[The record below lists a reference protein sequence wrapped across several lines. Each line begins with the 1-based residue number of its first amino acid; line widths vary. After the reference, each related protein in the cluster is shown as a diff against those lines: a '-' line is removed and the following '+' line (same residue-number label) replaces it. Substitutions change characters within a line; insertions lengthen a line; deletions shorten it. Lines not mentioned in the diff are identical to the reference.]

1 MNVDACIES
10 IKECKYLPEN
20 DMRQL
25 CSKLKEILAE
35 ESTVVPVNAPVTL
48 CGDIHGQFYD
58 LVKIFE
64 VGGDIPSTS
73 YIFMGDFVD
82 RGRYSLETLTLL
94 LLYKLK
100 YPDRITL
107 TRGNHESR
115 NVTRVYGFY
124 DECLAK
130 YQNSRVWEW
139 CCTVFDYLPLAAVI
153 DGSVFC
159 VHGGLSPELP
169 SIDSIRTLFR
179 MQELPQSGGH
189 CDLLWSDPETQVDAW
204 AISPRGG
211 GYLFGPLPTAA
222 FCHNNGINLIV
233 RSHQLVD
240 EGYNYPFE
248 EGNLVTLWSAPNYC
262 YRCGNKAAI
271 LKIPDQDRPI
281 VSTDYTIFLENDVQ
295 GETSNN
301 AAGQGPG
308 SQYFL

>member
-1 MNVDACIES
+1 MDVDACIES
-10 IKECKYLPEN
+10 IKACKYLPEN

-25 CSKLKEILAE
+25 CNKLKEILAE
-35 ESTVVPVNAPVTL
+35 ESTVVPVRAPVTL

-58 LVKIFE
+58 LLKLFE
-64 VGGDIPSTS
+64 VGGDLPETS

-94 LLYKLK
+94 LLLKVK

-130 YQNSRVWEW
+130 YQSSKVWEW
-139 CCTVFDYLPLAAVI
+139 CCTVFDYLPLAALV
-153 DGSVFC
+153 DGNIFC

-169 SIDSIRTLFR
+169 SVDSIRTLFR
-179 MQELPQSGGH
+179 MQELPQTGGT
-189 CDLLWSDPETQVDAW
+189 CDLLWSDPESQVDSW

-211 GYLFGPLPTAA
+211 GFLFGHLPTNA
-222 FCHNNGINLIV
+222 FCHNNDVGLIV

-240 EGYNYPFE
+240 EGYNYPFADK
-248 EGNLVTLWSAPNYC
+248 NLVTLWSAPNYC

-271 LKIPDQDRPI
+271 LKVPDDREQI
-281 VSTDYTIFLENDVQ
+281 EESDYRIFLENDTQ
-295 GETSNN
+295 FFDNESY
-301 AAGQGPG
+301 AAGPG

>member
-1 MNVDACIES
+1 MNIDACIES

-25 CSKLKEILAE
+25 CNKLKEILAE

-64 VGGDIPSTS
+64 VGGDLPQTS

-94 LLYKLK
+94 LLYKVK

-130 YQNSRVWEW
+130 YQNSKVWEW

-189 CDLLWSDPETQVDAW
+189 CDLLWSDPETQVEAW

-211 GYLFGPLPTAA
+211 GYLFGPVPTTA
-222 FCHNNGINLIV
+222 FCHNNGIGLIV

-271 LKIPDQDRPI
+271 LKIPEESRPI
-281 VSTDYTIFLENDVQ
+281 VSSDYTIFLENDVQ
-295 GETSNN
+295 GDTTTMAN
-301 AAGQGPG
+301 GPG
-308 SQYFL
+308 SQYFI

>member
-1 MNVDACIES
+1 MDVDACIES
-10 IKECKYLPEN
+10 VRQCKYLAEN
-20 DMRQL
+20 DMRLL
-25 CSKLKEILAE
+25 CNKLKEILAE
-35 ESTVVPVNAPVTL
+35 ESTVVPVQAPVTL

-58 LVKIFE
+58 LLKLLE
-64 VGGDIPSTS
+64 VGGELPGVS
-73 YIFMGDFVD
+73 YVFMGDFVD

-94 LLYKLK
+94 LLLKVK

-130 YQNSRVWEW
+130 YQSSKVWEW
-139 CCTVFDYLPLAAVI
+139 CCTVFDYLPLAALI
-153 DGSVFC
+153 DGTVFC

-169 SIDSIRTLFR
+169 SVDSIRTLFR
-179 MQELPQSGGH
+179 MQELPQSGGP
-189 CDLLWSDPETQVDAW
+189 CDLLWSDPEAHVDSW

-211 GYLFGPLPTAA
+211 GFLFGYVPTNA
-222 FCHNNGINLIV
+222 FCHNNGVELIV

-240 EGYNYPFE
+240 EGYNYPFADK
-248 EGNLVTLWSAPNYC
+248 NLVTLWSAPNYC

-271 LKIPDQDRPI
+271 LKIPDNRKAI
-281 VSTDYTIFLENDVQ
+281 FESDYRIFLENEVQ
-295 GETSNN
+295 GDVSST
-301 AAGQGPG
+301 AGPG

>member
-1 MNVDACIES
+1 MDVDACLES
-10 IKECKYLPEN
+10 IKACKYLPEN

-25 CSKLKEILAE
+25 CNKLKEILAE
-35 ESTVVPVNAPVTL
+35 ESTVVPVRAPVTL
-48 CGDIHGQFYD
+48 CGDIHGQYYD
-58 LVKIFE
+58 LVKLFE
-64 VGGDIPSTS
+64 VGGDVPDTS

-94 LLYKLK
+94 LLLKVK

-130 YQNSRVWEW
+130 YQSSKVWEW
-139 CCTVFDYLPLAAVI
+139 CCTVFDYLPLAALI
-153 DGSVFC
+153 DGSIFC

-169 SIDSIRTLFR
+169 SVDSIRTLFR
-179 MQELPQSGGH
+179 MQELPQTGGP
-189 CDLLWSDPETQVDAW
+189 CDLLWSDPEAQIDSW

-211 GYLFGPLPTAA
+211 GYLFGHIPTDA
-222 FCHNNGINLIV
+222 FCHNNGVNLIV

-240 EGYNYPFE
+240 EGYNYPFAE
-248 EGNLVTLWSAPNYC
+248 KNLVTLWSAPNYC

-271 LKIPDQDRPI
+271 LKVPDDRTEI
-281 VSTDYTIFLENDVQ
+281 VESDYRIFLENDVQ
-295 GETSNN
+295 GDATL
-301 AAGQGPG
+301 AAAPG

>member
-20 DMRQL
+20 DMRHL
-25 CSKLKEILAE
+25 CNKLKEILAE

-64 VGGDIPSTS
+64 VGGDIPNTS

-82 RGRYSLETLTLL
+82 RDIPIVLHLQEEIMKAAMLLEFM
-94 LLYKLK
+94 
-100 YPDRITL
+100 
-107 TRGNHESR
+107 
-115 NVTRVYGFY
+115 GFMAN
-124 DECLAK
+124 ECLAK

-179 MQELPQSGGH
+179 MQELPQNGGH

-211 GYLFGPLPTAA
+211 GYLFGPLPTTA
-222 FCHNNGINLIV
+222 FCHNNGIDLIV

-271 LKIPDQDRPI
+271 LKLPDENRPI

-295 GETSNN
+295 GENN
-301 AAGQGPG
+301 NNTTGQGPG

>member
-1 MNVDACIES
+1 MDIDACIES
-10 IKECKYLPEN
+10 IKNCRYLPEN
-20 DMRQL
+20 DMRLL
-25 CSKLKEILAE
+25 CNKLKEILTE
-35 ESTVVPVNAPVTL
+35 ESTVVPVHSPVTL

-58 LVKIFE
+58 LLKLFE
-64 VGGDIPSTS
+64 VGGDIPTTS

-94 LLYKLK
+94 LLLKVK

-115 NVTRVYGFY
+115 QVTRVYGFY
-124 DECLAK
+124 DECLTK
-130 YQNSRVWEW
+130 YQSAKVWEW
-139 CCTVFDYLPLAAVI
+139 CCTVFDYLPLAAII

-179 MQELPQSGGH
+179 MQELPQSGGT
-189 CDLLWSDPETQVDAW
+189 CDLLWSDPESQVESW

-211 GYLFGPLPTAA
+211 GFLFGHLPTDA
-222 FCHNNGINLIV
+222 FCHNNDLQLIV

-240 EGYNYPFE
+240 EGYDFPFPNK
-248 EGNLVTLWSAPNYC
+248 NLVTLWSAPNYC
-262 YRCGNKAAI
+262 YRCGNLAAI
-271 LKIPDQDRPI
+271 LKVPDDRP
-281 VSTDYTIFLENDVQ
+281 VEDSDFRIFRENEVQ
-295 GETSNN
+295 GDASYS
-301 AAGQGPG
+301 AGPG

>member
-1 MNVDACIES
+1 MDIDACIES
-10 IKECKYLPEN
+10 IKECKYLSEN
-20 DMRQL
+20 DMRQV
-25 CSKLKEILAE
+25 CNKLKEILAE

-58 LVKIFE
+58 LIKIFE
-64 VGGDIPSTS
+64 VGGDLPNTS

-94 LLYKLK
+94 LLYKIK

-130 YQNSRVWEW
+130 YQNAKVWEW

-204 AISPRGG
+204 ALSPRGG
-211 GYLFGPLPTAA
+211 GYLFGPLPTTS
-222 FCHNNGINLIV
+222 FCQNNGIDLIV

-281 VSTDYTIFLENDVQ
+281 ASTDYTIFLENDNQ
-295 GETSNN
+295 GENPTSNH
-301 AAGQGPG
+301 GPG
-308 SQYFL
+308 GQYFL

>member
-1 MNVDACIES
+1 MKDDYINVF
-10 IKECKYLPEN
+10 
-20 DMRQL
+20 
-25 CSKLKEILAE
+25 KLKEILAE

-58 LVKIFE
+58 LLKIFE
-64 VGGDIPSTS
+64 VGGSLPETS

-94 LLYKLK
+94 LLYKVK
-100 YPDRITL
+100 YPERITL
-107 TRGNHESR
+107 IRGNHESR

-124 DECLAK
+124 DECMAK
-130 YQNSRVWEW
+130 YQNSKVWEW
-139 CCTVFDYLPLAAVI
+139 CCMVFDYLPLAAII

-189 CDLLWSDPETQVDAW
+189 CDLLWSDPEVQVETW
-204 AISPRGG
+204 TISPRGG
-211 GYLFGPLPTAA
+211 GYLFGPLPTTA
-222 FCHNNGINLIV
+222 FCHNNKIDLIV

-240 EGYNYPFE
+240 EGYNYPFLE
-248 EGNLVTLWSAPNYC
+248 KNLVTLWSAPNYC

-271 LKIPDQDRPI
+271 LKVPEENRKIMP
-281 VSTDYTIFLENDVQ
+281 SDYKIFLENDIQ
-295 GETSNN
+295 GENTLT
-301 AAGQGPG
+301 AGPG

>member
-10 IKECKYLPEN
+10 IKECKYLPES

-25 CSKLKEILAE
+25 CYKLKEILAE

-64 VGGDIPSTS
+64 VGGDLPNTS
-73 YIFMGDFVD
+73 YIFMVTNTQT
-82 RGRYSLETLTLL
+82 YIPIVLHLPEEITKAAMSLECM
-94 LLYKLK
+94 
-100 YPDRITL
+100 DSMA
-107 TRGNHESR
+107 N
-115 NVTRVYGFY
+115 
-124 DECLAK
+124 ECLAK

-211 GYLFGPLPTAA
+211 GYLFGPLPTTA
-222 FCHNNGINLIV
+222 FCHNNGIDLIV

-240 EGYNYPFE
+240 EGYNYPFD

-271 LKIPDQDRPI
+271 LKIPEEDRPI
-281 VSTDYTIFLENDVQ
+281 VSTDYTIFLENDIQ
-295 GETSNN
+295 GDTNSNGG
-301 AAGQGPG
+301 AGQGPG

>member
-1 MNVDACIES
+1 MDVDACIES
-10 IKECKYLPEN
+10 IKACKYLPEN

-25 CSKLKEILAE
+25 CNKLKEILAE
-35 ESTVVPVNAPVTL
+35 ESTVVPVRAPVTL

-58 LVKIFE
+58 LLKLFE
-64 VGGDIPSTS
+64 VGGDVPDTS

-94 LLYKLK
+94 LLLKVK

-130 YQNSRVWEW
+130 YQSSKVWEW
-139 CCTVFDYLPLAAVI
+139 CCTVFDYLPLAALV
-153 DGSVFC
+153 DGSIFC

-169 SIDSIRTLFR
+169 SVDSIRTLFR
-179 MQELPQSGGH
+179 MQELPQTGGP
-189 CDLLWSDPETQVDAW
+189 CDLLWSDPEGQIDAW

-211 GYLFGPLPTAA
+211 GFLFGHVPTDA
-222 FCHNNGINLIV
+222 FCHNNKVGLIV

-240 EGYNYPFE
+240 EGYNYPFQE
-248 EGNLVTLWSAPNYC
+248 KNLVTLWSAPNYC

-271 LKIPDQDRPI
+271 LKVADDRDH
-281 VSTDYTIFLENDVQ
+281 VVESDYRIFYEAEVQ
-295 GETSNN
+295 GDASVSN
-301 AAGQGPG
+301 GPG
-308 SQYFL
+308 SQYFI

>member
-1 MNVDACIES
+1 MDVDACIES
-10 IKECKYLPEN
+10 VRQCKYLAEN
-20 DMRQL
+20 DMRLL
-25 CSKLKEILAE
+25 CNKLKEILAE
-35 ESTVVPVNAPVTL
+35 ESTVVPVQAPVTL

-58 LVKIFE
+58 LLKLLE
-64 VGGDIPSTS
+64 VGGELPGVS
-73 YIFMGDFVD
+73 YVFMGDFVD

-94 LLYKLK
+94 LLLKVK

-130 YQNSRVWEW
+130 YQSSKVWEW
-139 CCTVFDYLPLAAVI
+139 CCTVFDYLPLAALI
-153 DGSVFC
+153 DGTVFC

-169 SIDSIRTLFR
+169 SVDSIRTLFR
-179 MQELPQSGGH
+179 MQELPQSGGP
-189 CDLLWSDPETQVDAW
+189 CDLLWSDPEAHVDSW

-211 GYLFGPLPTAA
+211 GFLFGYVPTNA
-222 FCHNNGINLIV
+222 FCHNNGVELIV

-240 EGYNYPFE
+240 EGYNYPFAE
-248 EGNLVTLWSAPNYC
+248 KNLVTLWSAPNYC

-271 LKIPDQDRPI
+271 LKVPDNRKAI
-281 VSTDYTIFLENDVQ
+281 FESDYRIFLENEIQGDVSS
-295 GETSNN
+295 T
-301 AAGQGPG
+301 AGPG

>member
-25 CSKLKEILAE
+25 CNKLKEILAE
-35 ESTVVPVNAPVTL
+35 ESTVVPVSAPVTL

-64 VGGDIPSTS
+64 VGGDIPNTS

-82 RGRYSLETLTLL
+82 RDIPIVLHLREEIMRVAMLLE
-94 LLYKLK
+94 YM
-100 YPDRITL
+100 D
-107 TRGNHESR
+107 
-115 NVTRVYGFY
+115 FMA

-169 SIDSIRTLFR
+169 SIDSIRQIYYGQILKR
-179 MQELPQSGGH
+179 KLMHGQSVLEEEDIYLDH
-189 CDLLWSDPETQVDAW
+189 CQQQQ
-204 AISPRGG
+204 
-211 GYLFGPLPTAA
+211 
-222 FCHNNGINLIV
+222 
-233 RSHQLVD
+233 SHQLVD

-271 LKIPDQDRPI
+271 LKIPEQDRPI
-281 VSTDYTIFLENDVQ
+281 VSTDYTIFLENTMQ

>member
-25 CSKLKEILAE
+25 CYKLKEVLAE

-64 VGGDIPSTS
+64 VGGDLPNTS

-107 TRGNHESR
+107 TRGNHESH
-115 NVTRVYGFY
+115 
-124 DECLAK
+124 ECLAK

-211 GYLFGPLPTAA
+211 GYLFGPLPTTA
-222 FCHNNGINLIV
+222 FCHNNGIDLIV

-240 EGYNYPFE
+240 EGYNYPFD

-271 LKIPDQDRPI
+271 LKIPEEDRPI

-295 GETSNN
+295 GDTNGN
-301 AAGQGPG
+301 GGAGQGPG